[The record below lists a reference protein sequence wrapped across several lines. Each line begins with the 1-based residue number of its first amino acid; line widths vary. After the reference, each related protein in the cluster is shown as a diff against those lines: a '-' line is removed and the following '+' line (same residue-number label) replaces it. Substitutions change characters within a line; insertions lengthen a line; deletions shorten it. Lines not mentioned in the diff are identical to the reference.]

1 MATFDIIVSK
11 RANWKGY
18 FGEPPTNEAEYDAMK
33 TDMFSG
39 SAPTWTELKNE
50 MDSYVDPK
58 TSAKTKLMNGEA
70 LTEEEANA
78 VVL

>member
-1 MATFDIIVSK
+1 MALFDKIVQK
-11 RANWKGY
+11 KNNFQGY
-18 FGEPPTNEAEYDAMK
+18 TGNPPTNESEYDAMK

-58 TSAKTKLMNGEA
+58 VSARTKLINGEA

-78 VVL
+78 ITL

>member
-1 MATFDIIVSK
+1 
-11 RANWKGY
+11 
-18 FGEPPTNEAEYDAMK
+18 
-33 TDMFSG
+33 
-39 SAPTWTELKNE
+39 